1 MYEIYDNEVGD
12 GSYKA
17 ECASFMSTGGDH
29 KNNNVIFCKKLL
41 RNTSSFDNLGNG
53 ILSDIKKRCYYLN
66 IWLNDQLVN
75 NNNDCNVVDNI
86 LSESEGNY
94 KNHCTLSKYKYDN
107 SCVPISDLSIMN
119 ILYLFHENI
128 DTINSLL
135 QNVNKQTE
143 FSKGQLYLKKFTDI
157 YNENIKK
164 CLSKTATMMCQE
176 LSRFRASYENDVLQK
191 HQSKKKKLP
200 TLCTIPR
207 EDGQPVN
214 SNHICGK
221 DPEEI
226 ENNVLDTLTSTPV
239 VIPGT
244 ILGAMGT
251 VISITSILYKVIP
264 HCNKKYYIL

>member
-75 NNNDCNVVDNI
+75 NSIDCDVVDNI
-86 LSESEGNY
+86 LLKSDGNY

-143 FSKGQLYLKKFTDI
+143 FSKGQLYLKKFTGI
-157 YNENIKK
+157 YNDNIKD
-164 CLSKTATMMCQE
+164 CLSKTPSMMCQE
-176 LSRFRASYENDVLQK
+176 LNEFREKYEKNVLPK
-191 HQSKKKKLP
+191 HQRIKEKLP
-200 TLCTIPR
+200 ALCTLPR

-244 ILGAMGT
+244 VLGAMGT